1 MNQKIRD
8 ALCDMGHEEAIIFD
22 GPDFD
27 EAIVG
32 VTDDG
37 QVVYDYDAMVE
48 CLMKQDNIGRLEAIE
63 FIEYN
68 TMRAL
73 PYIDNAPIVM
83 NRIRLE
89 DDDQQ
94 TE

>member
-8 ALCDMGHEEAIIFD
+8 ALCEMGHDEAVIFD

-37 QVVYDYDAMVE
+37 RVIYNYDAMVQT
-48 CLMKQDNIGRLEAIE
+48 LMERDGTSMEDAIA

-68 TMRAL
+68 TIRAL
-73 PYIDNAPIVM
+73 EYPSLTGDKPPIIMHPLNID
-83 NRIRLE
+83 
-89 DDDQQ
+89 
-94 TE
+94 

>member
-1 MNQKIRD
+1 MNQRIRD
-8 ALCDMGHEEAIIFD
+8 ALCDMGHKKAVVFD

>member
-8 ALCDMGHEEAIIFD
+8 ALCEMGHDEAVIFD

-37 QVVYDYDAMVE
+37 RVIYNYDAMVRS
-48 CLMKQDNIGRLEAIE
+48 LMDRDGISMEEAID

-68 TMRAL
+68 TIRTLEYPSLTGDKPPIIMHPL
-73 PYIDNAPIVM
+73 NID
-83 NRIRLE
+83 
-89 DDDQQ
+89 
-94 TE
+94 

>member
-8 ALCDMGHEEAIIFD
+8 ALCEMGHDEAVIFD

-37 QVVYDYDAMVE
+37 RVIYNYDAMVRS
-48 CLMKQDNIGRLEAIE
+48 LMDRDGISMEETID

-68 TMRAL
+68 TIRAL
-73 PYIDNAPIVM
+73 EYPSLTGDKPPIIMHPLNID
-83 NRIRLE
+83 
-89 DDDQQ
+89 
-94 TE
+94 

>member
-8 ALCDMGHEEAIIFD
+8 ALCEMGHDEAVIFD
-22 GPDFD
+22 GPEFD

-37 QVVYDYDAMVE
+37 RVIYNYDAMVRS
-48 CLMKQDNIGRLEAIE
+48 LMDRDGISMEEAID

-68 TMRAL
+68 TIRAL
-73 PYIDNAPIVM
+73 EYYDLPDAREKPPIIMHPLNID
-83 NRIRLE
+83 
-89 DDDQQ
+89 
-94 TE
+94 

>member
-8 ALCDMGHEEAIIFD
+8 ALCEMGHDEAVIFD

-37 QVVYDYDAMVE
+37 RVIYNYDAMVRSLAE
-48 CLMKQDNIGRLEAIE
+48 RDGISMEEAID

-68 TMRAL
+68 TIRAL
-73 PYIDNAPIVM
+73 EYYDLPDAREKPPIIMYPLNID
-83 NRIRLE
+83 
-89 DDDQQ
+89 
-94 TE
+94 

>member
-8 ALCDMGHEEAIIFD
+8 ALCEMGHDEAVIFD

-37 QVVYDYDAMVE
+37 RVIYNYDAMVRS
-48 CLMKQDNIGRLEAIE
+48 LMDRDGISMEEAID

-68 TMRAL
+68 TIRAL
-73 PYIDNAPIVM
+73 EYPSLTGDKPPIIMHPLNID
-83 NRIRLE
+83 
-89 DDDQQ
+89 
-94 TE
+94 

>member
-1 MNQKIRD
+1 MNQRIRD
-8 ALCDMGHEEAIIFD
+8 ALCEMGHDEAVIFD

-37 QVVYDYDAMVE
+37 RVIYNYDAMVRS
-48 CLMKQDNIGRLEAIE
+48 LMDRDGISMEEAID

-68 TMRAL
+68 TIRAL
-73 PYIDNAPIVM
+73 EYYDLPDAREKPPIIMHPLNID
-83 NRIRLE
+83 
-89 DDDQQ
+89 
-94 TE
+94 

>member
-1 MNQKIRD
+1 MNQRIRD
-8 ALCDMGHEEAIIFD
+8 ALCDMGHEDAVIFD